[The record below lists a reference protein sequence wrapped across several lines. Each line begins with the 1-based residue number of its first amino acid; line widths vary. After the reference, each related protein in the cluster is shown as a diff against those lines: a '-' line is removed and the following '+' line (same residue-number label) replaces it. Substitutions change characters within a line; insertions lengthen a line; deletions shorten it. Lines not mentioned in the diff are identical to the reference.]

1 MKVVIIGAGPAGVTV
16 AETLRNFDKK
26 VEIDMI
32 STEPHPPY
40 SPPAM
45 LESFISGQELYFW
58 KGEDFGDRLGVNCIS
73 GAVVKE
79 VMPQNNAIALA
90 DNRTLNYDTLVLAT
104 GARLHSPLEGQDKQ
118 GIYNLKSL
126 SSTSDIFNRVQQG
139 KAKSVL
145 IVGAG
150 FIGVE
155 VGVVLA
161 GMGLEVKQLVRS
173 RVLRLNVDP
182 EISGIVQEIMQDR
195 GVNVINGTEA
205 DAEAFVGNGR
215 AEGVRTKSGTVHKA
229 DIIVAASGLRPNI
242 EFLLESDIKTESA
255 GILVDAYLRTN
266 ISNIYAA
273 GDVVVTPNRI
283 TTEKMVHG
291 NLPNAVAQGKVVAQ
305 NILGWDT
312 PYEGADTMNSIKHLG
327 IKMMVV
333 GQWQGAEE
341 LVARGDRSVRK
352 IYLND
357 NRIVGFCLVGN
368 VSSAGIY
375 RTMMN
380 RKDDVS
386 AIKDRL
392 LQSGFGMGYITDFD
406 EKL

>member
-16 AETLRNFDKK
+16 AETLRYYDKK
-26 VEIDMI
+26 VEIHMI
-32 STEPHPPY
+32 SAEPHPPY

-45 LESFISGQELYFW
+45 LESVTSGQKLHFW

-73 GAVVKE
+73 GTAVKE
-79 VMPQNNAIALA
+79 VMPQNNAITLA
-90 DNRTLNYDTLVLAT
+90 DNQTLNYDTLVLAT

-126 SSTSDIFNRVQQG
+126 SSTSDIFNRVQQK

-161 GMGLEVKQLVRS
+161 DMGLEVKQLVRS

-182 EISGIVQEIMQDR
+182 EISGIVQEIIQDR

-229 DIIVAASGLRPNI
+229 DITVAASGLRPNI
-242 EFLLESDIKTESA
+242 EVLLESDIKTESA
-255 GILVDAYLRTN
+255 GIPVDAYLRTN
-266 ISNIYAA
+266 ISNIYAP
-273 GDVVVTPNRI
+273 DTSFSS
-283 TTEKMVHG
+283 
-291 NLPNAVAQGKVVAQ
+291 NL
-305 NILGWDT
+305 L
-312 PYEGADTMNSIKHLG
+312 
-327 IKMMVV
+327 
-333 GQWQGAEE
+333 
-341 LVARGDRSVRK
+341 ARYK
-352 IYLND
+352 QLE
-357 NRIVGFCLVGN
+357 
-368 VSSAGIY
+368 SSSRRNTRG
-375 RTMMN
+375 
-380 RKDDVS
+380 
-386 AIKDRL
+386 
-392 LQSGFGMGYITDFD
+392 
-406 EKL
+406 